1 MDENSNLKDGYHKD
15 VLNAFPSPVLIVN
28 RDLEIQDANRA
39 FLDFSGRDAT
49 QLLRKLCGDLMHCV
63 HAKGSSEGCG
73 STEHCDDCVL
83 RQIAVTL
90 KADTKIVRRLSHMK
104 LDRDGKVEDI
114 WLLVSGSPF
123 NYEGEELVI
132 LTLEDV
138 TELSE
143 LRRMIPI
150 CSHCRKVRDDEDYW
164 RGVENYLEKF
174 TGVQFSHS
182 ICPDCA
188 KKHYPDLDIYED

>member
-1 MDENSNLKDGYHKD
+1 MDVNRNLENGYYKD

-28 RDLEIQDANRA
+28 RNLEIQDANRA
-39 FLDFSGRDAT
+39 FLEFYGRDAKR
-49 QLLRKLCGDLMHCV
+49 LLRKLCGDLMECI
-63 HAKGSSEGCG
+63 HAKGSSDGCG
-73 STEHCDDCVL
+73 TTPFCDDCVL
-83 RQIAVTL
+83 RQIAETL
-90 KADTKIVRRLSHMK
+90 ETDNKIVRRLSHMK
-104 LDRDGKVEDI
+104 LDRQGMVEDV

-123 NYEGEELVI
+123 NYEGEDFVI

-138 TELSE
+138 TELAE

-150 CSHCRKVRDDEDYW
+150 CSHCRKVRDDTDYW
-164 RGVENYLEKF
+164 RGVENYFEKF

-188 KKHYPDLDIYED
+188 QKHYPDLDIYED